1 MKKKQLPNPEIIR
14 ELEWIANSFL
24 MNGQI
29 DAAEQILEEIK
40 YLRRK
45 VRAARSRERRT
56 RTRNFEVTNEPKENS
71 QESVES
77 DQD

>member
-1 MKKKQLPNPEIIR
+1 MKKKQLPNPEVIR

-29 DAAEQILEEIK
+29 DAAEHILEEVK

-45 VRAARSRERRT
+45 FRAAKSRERRT

-71 QESVES
+71 DEFVQE
-77 DQD
+77 